1 MSMGERGE
9 APDGMAG
16 VIRYELDCGAHY
28 GTAPAQKKRRM
39 RRFRGE
45 LPEPKAEAAL

>member
-1 MSMGERGE
+1 MEERGE

-16 VIRYELDCGAHY
+16 IIRYELDCSAHY

-45 LPEPKAEAAL
+45 HPEPKAKTVL